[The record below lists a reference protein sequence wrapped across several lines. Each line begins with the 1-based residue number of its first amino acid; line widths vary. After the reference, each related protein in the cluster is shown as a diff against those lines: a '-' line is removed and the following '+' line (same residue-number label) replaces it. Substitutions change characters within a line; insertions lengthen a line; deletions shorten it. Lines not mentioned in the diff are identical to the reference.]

1 MVAWCASGSN
11 IHKVPGAAADAASAA
26 VPPSAPPLGPG
37 ACRTRESRQ
46 ALVAGECLSR
56 ARWRTSPSNR
66 AMWQPRRTLLSSTY
80 KAARSC
86 SALEG
91 DRSTMRRSTVAPCTM
106 QARATPPSNCKSAP
120 TQLCHRQT
128 ATRTCSLCTVMA
140 KRSSTS
146 GRCTRRLVRPSLL
159 TNADFRFN
167 AKEVGLATST
177 GRGTMMV
184 SPEGS
189 SVPPEG
195 QFRLSVGLSS
205 VSSTFTNRGARGSQT
220 SSPGCALRSRRSTSL
235 RSSSRTVKDRI
246 VQKLP
251 LAARIGAFC
260 VLPPAPAG
268 VNRVLEAT
276 IPGAPATN
284 VPLNDG
290 YSFTNTSVVMAG
302 GRVARN
308 WASDTPSPTI
318 PRWPMRAP
326 GRPPG
331 ELSTPLAN
339 QRMTGSP

>member
-1 MVAWCASGSN
+1 
-11 IHKVPGAAADAASAA
+11 
-26 VPPSAPPLGPG
+26 
-37 ACRTRESRQ
+37 
-46 ALVAGECLSR
+46 
-56 ARWRTSPSNR
+56 
-66 AMWQPRRTLLSSTY
+66 
-80 KAARSC
+80 
-86 SALEG
+86 
-91 DRSTMRRSTVAPCTM
+91 MRRSTVAPCTM

-189 SVPPEG
+189 SVPPGG

-268 VNRVLEAT
+268 VNRVFPQQHNILGCT
-276 IPGAPATN
+276 KSSHQVFN
-284 VPLNDG
+284 
-290 YSFTNTSVVMAG
+290 
-302 GRVARN
+302 AR
-308 WASDTPSPTI
+308 WRLDAS
-318 PRWPMRAP
+318 
-326 GRPPG
+326 
-331 ELSTPLAN
+331 PLAFARRRRCLTFMYHGSW
-339 QRMTGSP
+339 QRSKGAGKGGGAWGMGGGISACRVHACARVGGPGGVCSEQTAKARSARASFCVLEGYLTAANGTPREFLCVGGLPHCRQRNSFGAAGVHLCVRPAHGKEDERKG